1 MPKHPSGNPAQTE
14 ASPPPLP
21 GQSITQ
27 PRRAV
32 RLLGLIAAVIVVG
45 GGAFL
50 GLRQSMPVQ
59 LLSHY
64 PLDLLAEEANTM
76 VACAE
81 CHEGEELHSC
91 NTCHD
96 DHGAVEFADVPF
108 YAVVNFNGDV
118 PSPGFILLH
127 EILPY
132 QDQPHTHIPV
142 LTFLANQ
149 GVTDFESVT
158 MASKDGG
165 FITVSQDQLS
175 EASLLLPY
183 ADGIRFA
190 DENLH
195 VSTWIKG
202 ITDFIVVGHDTPLSI
217 EGEATSIGRLL
228 LGPIR
233 SVTVEE
239 TEVKLRNEETEEV
252 RTAKTSSR
260 LEGAAIEDL
269 LSHWDFSSLEITT
282 AEGQT
287 VTLSEEIARGALLAN
302 QRGEVTLILPN
313 RGRSDWVRGVVA
325 LRATP

>member
-1 MPKHPSGNPAQTE
+1 MPKNPSANPTQME
-14 ASPPPLP
+14 APPPPSP
-21 GQSITQ
+21 GQAITP

-32 RLLGLIAAVIVVG
+32 QLLGLIAAVVVVG
-45 GGAFL
+45 GSAVL
-50 GLRQSMPVQ
+50 GLRRSMPVQ

-64 PLDLLAEEANTM
+64 PLELLAEEANTM
-76 VACAE
+76 IECAE
-81 CHEGEELHSC
+81 CHEAETFHSC

-108 YAVVNFNGDV
+108 YAVVSLNGDV
-118 PSPGFILLH
+118 PSPGFVLLH

-132 QDQPHTHIPV
+132 QEQPYTHLPL

-149 GVTDFESVT
+149 GVTDFETVT

-165 FITVSQDQLS
+165 FITVSRDQLS
-175 EASLLLPY
+175 EESLLLPY
-183 ADGIRFA
+183 TDGIRFA

-195 VSTWIKG
+195 ISSWLKG
-202 ITDFIVVGHDTPLSI
+202 ITDFIVVDHDTPLTI
-217 EGEATSIGRLL
+217 DGQATSMGRLL

-239 TEVKLRNEETEEV
+239 TEVKLRNEETGEV
-252 RTAKTSSR
+252 RTAKTASR
-260 LEGAAIEDL
+260 LEGAALEDL
-269 LSHWDFSSLEITT
+269 LSHRDFSSLEITT
-282 AEGQT
+282 ADEQT
-287 VTLSEEIARGALLAN
+287 VTLTEEIARGAILAN

-325 LRATP
+325 LRSAP